1 MSEFKRYNKDAPPRI
16 KGAKAPTK
24 TEFLPQ
30 IRISK
35 LEREELEASA
45 KLLCESITEYIRR
58 SVIERNQRI
67 IKEWAIRKKFLEE
80 AGEIKIEEIK

>member
-1 MSEFKRYNKDAPPRI
+1 MADFKKYDKDAPPRI

-24 TEFLPQ
+24 TEILPQ

-35 LEREELEASA
+35 LEREELEVSA

-58 SVIERNQRI
+58 AVIERNQRI
-67 IKEWAIRKKFLEE
+67 IKEWAIRKKFLDEVGE
-80 AGEIKIEEIK
+80 ANIEEIK